1 MPDEA
6 LMEEG
11 LGGDA
16 TPIEACPPDVTP
28 LNDCNGETLSSSKDR
43 RKISCGP
50 LPMMIKSTFSV
61 GDSITLPFFSS
72 VDSPPPSLPSGRGGV
87 HEIED

>member
-16 TPIEACPPDVTP
+16 TPIEACPSDVTP
-28 LNDCNGETLSSSKDR
+28 LNNCYGKALSSGKDCR
-43 RKISCGP
+43 EISCG
-50 LPMMIKSTFSV
+50 
-61 GDSITLPFFSS
+61 
-72 VDSPPPSLPSGRGGV
+72 SGANN
-87 HEIED
+87 D

>member
-43 RKISCGP
+43 RKISCG
-50 LPMMIKSTFSV
+50 TTAN
-61 GDSITLPFFSS
+61 D
-72 VDSPPPSLPSGRGGV
+72 D
-87 HEIED
+87 